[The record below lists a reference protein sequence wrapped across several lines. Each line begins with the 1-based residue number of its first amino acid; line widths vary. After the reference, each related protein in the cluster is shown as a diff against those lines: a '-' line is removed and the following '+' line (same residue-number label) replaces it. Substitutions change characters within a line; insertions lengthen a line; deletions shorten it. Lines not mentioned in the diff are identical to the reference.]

1 MWLSTAG
8 ALLAATLLLAYL
20 YDLRA
25 LYAMGFYAH
34 VGLNTAVT
42 LSVLF
47 YGVLLRRPD
56 LGWMRSLAGD
66 DAGAVSARRILL
78 WMTSSLLVLAAV
90 VRPPRLDTIDPV
102 AVIIDVLG
110 SLSFGALSL
119 YARRAWPIWATAFQ
133 ILSLTSHFAQGV
145 DPAKHPGIYVVMKS
159 GPTFLVLV
167 ALLIGTI
174 FHRRRLRA
182 QGSDAAWMGW

>member
-1 MWLSTAG
+1 MQSQALFLFYAVLVLAVVSALVQGG
-8 ALLAATLLLAYL
+8 APERLGAAIIVLLL
-20 YDLRA
+20 
-25 LYAMGFYAH
+25 
-34 VGLNTAVT
+34 
-42 LSVLF
+42 VLQ
-47 YGVLLRRPD
+47 
-56 LGWMRSLAGD
+56 
-66 DAGAVSARRILL
+66 I
-78 WMTSSLLVLAAV
+78 LAAV

-133 ILSLTSHFAQGV
+133 ILSLNSHFAQGV